1 MQSSTTLIVTVVHD
15 GGNDLIVPLQAVNGV
30 GFAVM
35 DGGTPGNDGTIV
47 SAISCQRV
55 DATHLWIVLGA
66 ALQNAASACQLF
78 YPFGPVQIGRGN
90 AVTDNFAT
98 IAMPAG
104 WNAGTDLGP
113 GWSLNFPLSATFS
126 GIPLSTTPD

>member
-15 GGNDLIVPLQAVNGV
+15 GGNDLIVPRQAVAGI

-55 DATHLWIVLGA
+55 DATHLQIVLNS
-66 ALQNAASACQLF
+66 ALLHAASTCQLF

-90 AVTDNFAT
+90 AVTDNFSA
-98 IAMPAG
+98 IDMPPG
-104 WNAGTDLGP
+104 WDAGTDLGTS
-113 GWSLNFPLSATFS
+113 WRLNFPLSATFS
-126 GIPLSTTPD
+126 GISLSNTPA

>member
-15 GGNDLIVPLQAVNGV
+15 AGDDLIVPLQAVTGI

-35 DGGTPGNDGTIV
+35 DGGTPGNDGMIV
-47 SAISCQRV
+47 SAISCQRI
-55 DATHLWIVLGA
+55 DATHLEIVLSN
-66 ALQNAASACQLF
+66 ALQHAANACQLF

-90 AVTDNFAT
+90 AVTDNFST

-104 WNAGTDLGP
+104 WNAGTDLGSA
-113 GWSLNFPLSATFS
+113 WTLNFPLSATFS
-126 GIPLSTTPD
+126 GIPLSTTPS